1 MAKTLR
7 IGTRGSKLALW
18 QTHWVADRLMDRF
31 PDIRIDIETI
41 KTTGDRIQDVPL
53 AKIGDKGL
61 FTKELDRA
69 LLDGRVDLVVH
80 SLKDVPT
87 TLTEG
92 IVVAAIPEREDP
104 RDAFM
109 GKDGLTFR
117 DLPAGACVATGSL
130 RRRAQLSA
138 LRPDVQLADLRGN
151 IDTRLRTLRES
162 KSLHGIILAFAGV
175 RRLSLTDAVTEV
187 LEASVWLPAPGQGA
201 LAIATRDDDARAF
214 AEVLDHADTRFAVVA
229 ERAVLARLEGGCHV
243 PMGAYAFIAQG
254 ELVLNAFVADMG
266 GSRIVRHRRRG
277 LPARAEQIG
286 AQTGDYLLEHGGA
299 EILEQLRTEK

>member
-1 MAKTLR
+1 LC

-18 QTHWVADRLMDRF
+18 QTNWVAGRLAERF
-31 PDIRIDIETI
+31 PGLKVEIEVI

-53 AKIGDKGL
+53 SQIGDKGL

-69 LLDGRVDLVVH
+69 LLDGRADLAVH

-104 RDAFM
+104 RDAFI

-117 DLPAGACVATGSL
+117 GLPEGGRVATGSL
-130 RRRAQLSA
+130 RRRAQLAA
-138 LRPDVQLADLRGN
+138 LRPDILIEDLRGN

-162 KSLHGIILAFAGV
+162 KTLHGIILALAGV
-175 RRLSLTDAVTEV
+175 RRLSLTDAVTEI
-187 LEASVWLPAPGQGA
+187 LGPPDWLPAPGQGA
-201 LAIATRDDDARAF
+201 IAIATRDDAVREF
-214 AEVLDHADTRFAVVA
+214 AAALDHPETHCAVVA

-243 PMGAYAFIAQG
+243 PMGAFARIEQDQ
-254 ELVLNAFVADMG
+254 LLLDAFVADLNG
-266 GSRIVRHRRRG
+266 LRVVRDRRHGDLAEAERIGTESGSHLI
-277 LPARAEQIG
+277 
-286 AQTGDYLLEHGGA
+286 EHGGA
-299 EILEQLRTEK
+299 EILEQLRIQD